1 MLKIGYLWIVVQ
13 LSLKSSNLL
22 LWLFRKQ
29 KLTVQLQLR
38 NFSLKHVRTMYSGR
52 TEGGGGG
59 VMLLVHKDIP
69 RMPLF
74 EMEIEMALGK
84 NSRK

>member
-1 MLKIGYLWIVVQ
+1 
-13 LSLKSSNLL
+13 
-22 LWLFRKQ
+22 
-29 KLTVQLQLR
+29 
-38 NFSLKHVRTMYSGR
+38 MYSGR